1 MEPLNSQRGNQ
12 LRNQINNPLIG
23 KTKTAK
29 NINDTMN
36 NSSMNDFDGETA
48 FESSPRKN
56 GS

>member
-12 LRNQINNPLIG
+12 LRNQIINPLIG